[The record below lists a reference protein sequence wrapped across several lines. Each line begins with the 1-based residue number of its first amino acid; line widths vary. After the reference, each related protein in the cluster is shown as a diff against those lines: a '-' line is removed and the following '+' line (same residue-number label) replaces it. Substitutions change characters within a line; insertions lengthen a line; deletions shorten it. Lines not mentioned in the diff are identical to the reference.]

1 MTRELTEAIERLGN
15 LLGQVSELSISIFN
29 EIKKIKQEPLYNTYI
44 LKVKSHIK
52 TAEYYYTKFHTN
64 IWS

>member
-29 EIKKIKQEPLYNTYI
+29 EIKKIKQEPLHETYI
-44 LKVKSHIK
+44 HKVKSHIIA
-52 TAEYYYTKFHTN
+52 AEYYYTKFHTN

>member
-1 MTRELTEAIERLGN
+1 MTRELTEAIERLGD

-29 EIKKIKQEPLYNTYI
+29 EIKKIKQEPMYDTYI
-44 LKVKSHIK
+44 YKIKSHIK
-52 TAEYYYTKFHTN
+52 TTEYYYTKFHTN